1 MKKFLIRFKPYIVA
15 ICAGLGL
22 ALVGLLVYLNITK
35 TVSSRR
41 VWISIDTSGI
51 FHSFQRSVSARGP
64 LAGIKIPKAYIVQS
78 GSMQPA
84 IKTGSVV
91 ISSPAPI
98 FSPGEVVTY
107 RQTPGS
113 KNLITHRI
121 EARYFPDGIDK
132 DPVYQTSGD
141 ANEDF
146 DPGHIEHSQVVGK
159 VILTIPYLG
168 YVANFAKQP
177 YGFILLVIVPATIV
191 IYEELKGLFKEITN
205 TFKKLFSKIRKR
217 NKNNSDTFKGSTL
230 QGSRTIVPQ
239 SKILTAFILIV
250 SLSVPILGA
259 SLVFIGLASSF
270 FADKE
275 TSQNN
280 VLQAAA
286 IFPGQAGS
294 VVINE
299 IYWGGSDGD
308 GLDEWIELRNMTST
322 PINLAN
328 WVVENL
334 GLGGPNAN
342 VSITSGTIPGNGF
355 FLIARKNKDDSKRNI
370 EEDFLVTVS
379 LDNGGEQL
387 VLKNDD
393 GVIIDTANDSGDW
406 FAGTSASPKKSM
418 ERNDTPSDGTVSTN
432 WHSATA
438 QTNMD
443 ADRTELASPKAA
455 NSAP

>member
-1 MKKFLIRFKPYIVA
+1 
-15 ICAGLGL
+15 
-22 ALVGLLVYLNITK
+22 
-35 TVSSRR
+35 
-41 VWISIDTSGI
+41 
-51 FHSFQRSVSARGP
+51 
-64 LAGIKIPKAYIVQS
+64 
-78 GSMQPA
+78 
-84 IKTGSVV
+84 
-91 ISSPAPI
+91 
-98 FSPGEVVTY
+98 
-107 RQTPGS
+107 
-113 KNLITHRI
+113 
-121 EARYFPDGIDK
+121 
-132 DPVYQTSGD
+132 
-141 ANEDF
+141 
-146 DPGHIEHSQVVGK
+146 
-159 VILTIPYLG
+159 
-168 YVANFAKQP
+168 
-177 YGFILLVIVPATIV
+177 
-191 IYEELKGLFKEITN
+191 
-205 TFKKLFSKIRKR
+205 
-217 NKNNSDTFKGSTL
+217 
-230 QGSRTIVPQ
+230 
-239 SKILTAFILIV
+239 
-250 SLSVPILGA
+250 
-259 SLVFIGLASSF
+259 SSF